1 MRAVVFAGPGSVEVA
16 DVPDPTVREPTD
28 AIVRVSRS
36 AICGSDL
43 HFLHGKTPT
52 APGEVLGH
60 EAVGVV
66 EETGEAVGSVAPG
79 DRVVVSFA
87 VACAECWF
95 CSRGQTNLCERA
107 AVFGAGP
114 FGGDLPGTQAE
125 RVRVPWA
132 DMNLLRVPAGVDDDR
147 AVFVGDVLTTGY
159 HAASLAGCGPDDSVA
174 VLGAGPLGWCVAASL
189 RSLGSDRVFLLDRE
203 ESRLELAAAAGATP
217 LLVGDR
223 SAESALA
230 EVTEDRGP
238 DVTIDAVGAAD
249 AYRDA
254 VAAVRRG
261 GRVVVAGVY
270 AGESVELQLGVAW
283 ARALDVR
290 FTGVC
295 PVHRDWGEVMWRVDA
310 GELDPLPLVS
320 DRIPLEDAPAGYER
334 FERRIATQVLI
345 EP

>member
-1 MRAVVFAGPGSVEVA
+1 
-16 DVPDPTVREPTD
+16 
-28 AIVRVSRS
+28 
-36 AICGSDL
+36 
-43 HFLHGKTPT
+43 
-52 APGEVLGH
+52 VLGH

-66 EETGEAVGSVAPG
+66 EEAGDAVESFTVG

-87 VACAECWF
+87 VACGSCWF
-95 CSRGQTNLCERA
+95 CSRGATNLCEHA

-125 RVRVPWA
+125 LVRVPWA
-132 DMNLLRVPAGVDDDR
+132 DVNLLPVPEGVDDDR

-159 HAASLAGCGPDDSVA
+159 HAASLAGAGDDDVVA
-174 VLGAGPLGWCVAASL
+174 VLGAGPLGWCTAASV
-189 RSLGSDRVFLLDRE
+189 RALGAGTVFLLDRVA
-203 ESRLELAAAAGATP
+203 SRLELAAAAGATP
-217 LLVGDR
+217 LPVGDR

-230 EVTEDRGP
+230 EVTEDRGA

-249 AYRDA
+249 AYRAA

-283 ARALDVR
+283 ARALDLR

-295 PVHRDWGEVMWRVDA
+295 PVHREWRAVMRLVEA
-310 GELDPLPLVS
+310 GALDPSPLVS
-320 DRIPLEDAPAGYER
+320 DRVALEDAPRGYER
-334 FERRIATQVLI
+334 FERRVATKVLI

>member
-1 MRAVVFAGPGSVEVA
+1 MRAVVLAGPGAVGVA
-16 DVPDPTVREPTD
+16 DVPDPVLREPTD
-28 AIVRVSRS
+28 AIVRVTRS

-52 APGEVLGH
+52 SPGEVLGH

-66 EETGEAVGSVAPG
+66 EETGDAVEAVSVG

-87 VACAECWF
+87 VACGSCWF
-95 CSRGQTNLCERA
+95 CSRGATNLCEHA

-125 RVRVPWA
+125 LVRVPWA
-132 DMNLLRVPAGVDDDR
+132 DVNLLPVPEGVDDDR

-159 HAASLAGCGPDDSVA
+159 HAASLAGSGADDVVA
-174 VLGAGPLGWCVAASL
+174 VLGAGPLGWCAAASL
-189 RSLGSDRVFLLDRE
+189 RALGAGTVFLLDRVA
-203 ESRLELAAAAGATP
+203 SRLELATAAGATP
-217 LLVGDR
+217 LPVGDR

-230 EVTEDRGP
+230 EVTEDRGA

-249 AYRDA
+249 AYRAA

-283 ARALDVR
+283 ARALDLR

-295 PVHRDWGEVMWRVDA
+295 PVHREWREVTRLVEA
-310 GELDPLPLVS
+310 GALDPSPLVS
-320 DRIPLEDAPAGYER
+320 DRVALEDAPRGYER
-334 FERRIATQVLI
+334 FERRVATKVLI